1 MMIKNKE
8 ERIEI
13 IATHLAK
20 NEESLNNIRWIL
32 HQLKDDDIE
41 YLYKETNPYK
51 KLIEE
56 YQIKEAKKDGEI
68 CF

>member
-1 MMIKNKE
+1 MIKNKKE
-8 ERIEI
+8 KIEI
-13 IATHLAK
+13 IANHLAK

-32 HQLKDDDIE
+32 HQLKNDDIE
-41 YLYKETNPYK
+41 YLYKEAKPYK

-68 CF
+68 RF